1 MDNVND
7 SRIAAVSI
15 VVEEPASVEELNAIL
30 HEYAAYVLGRMG
42 IPYREKELNVICLAV
57 DAPMDV
63 INALTGSLGRLPGV
77 TVKVATAKGSKNA

>member
-1 MDNVND
+1 MDNMTE
-7 SRIAAVSI
+7 SRIAAISVI
-15 VVEEPASVEELNAIL
+15 VEDPSSVEELNAIL

-63 INALTGSLGRLPGV
+63 INALTGRLGRLSGV
-77 TVKVATAKGSKNA
+77 TVKAATAKGAK